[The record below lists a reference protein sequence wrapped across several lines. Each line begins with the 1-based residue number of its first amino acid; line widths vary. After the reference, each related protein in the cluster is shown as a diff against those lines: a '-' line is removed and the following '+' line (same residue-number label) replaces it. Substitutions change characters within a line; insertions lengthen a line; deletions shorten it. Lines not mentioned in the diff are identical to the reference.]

1 MYHLL
6 VADDSE
12 AELECIIFLISKFK
26 LPFEITSALNGEEA
40 FNYLKQEPFDILL
53 TDIQMPFMNG
63 LDLARN
69 AFAMYPAMRVVI
81 ISAHEDFSYA
91 KTALQLGVC
100 EYLLKPIHPQE
111 LNDILQKVLCQI
123 KEQESQKELDSM
135 TTDYAKNH
143 LLLQI
148 IRGTSSFDSHLQ
160 RLAQTYFGNF
170 NIIAL
175 LESRQNLF
183 DSLQP
188 EPYIRSVCDFDFYFL
203 NITPSLGLLL
213 LDGHSMPTSL
223 SFDSFFEKAIDNF
236 HQISNI
242 PIKISYGIF
251 SQPSQLPAIYKKLE
265 ELLENAFL
273 FPKCNVFSLNLYEE
287 IKNTHD
293 SPCLSYASG
302 KIRDV
307 KRYIYEHYGED
318 LSLDLLSSI
327 IYVHPDY
334 LSRLFKKETGYN
346 LNQFIKQY
354 RMEKAKELLTSTQ
367 LKISAIGIHVG
378 YPNSSYFCKTFNDY
392 YGVSPEKFREKKG
405 IL

>member
-1 MYHLL
+1 
-6 VADDSE
+6 
-12 AELECIIFLISKFK
+12 
-26 LPFEITSALNGEEA
+26 
-40 FNYLKQEPFDILL
+40 
-53 TDIQMPFMNG
+53 
-63 LDLARN
+63 
-69 AFAMYPAMRVVI
+69 
-81 ISAHEDFSYA
+81 
-91 KTALQLGVC
+91 
-100 EYLLKPIHPQE
+100 
-111 LNDILQKVLCQI
+111 
-123 KEQESQKELDSM
+123 M

-148 IRGTSSFDSHLQ
+148 IRSTSSFDSHSQ
-160 RLAQTYFGNF
+160 CLAQTYFGNF

-188 EPYIRSVCDFDFYFL
+188 EPYIHSVCDFDFYFL
-203 NITPSLGLLL
+203 NLTPSLGLLL
-213 LDGHSMPTSL
+213 LDERFLSNSL
-223 SFDSFFEKAIDNF
+223 TLDSLFKRILDML
-236 HQISNI
+236 HQISTI
-242 PIKISYGIF
+242 PLKISYGHF
-251 SQPSQLPAIYKKLE
+251 SEPEQLSAIYKKLE

-287 IKNTHD
+287 IKNTND

-318 LSLDLLSSI
+318 LSLDLLSGT

-354 RMEKAKELLTSTQ
+354 RMEKAKELLIDTQ
-367 LKISAIGIHVG
+367 LKIATIGTKVG
-378 YPNSSYFCKTFNDY
+378 YPNSSYFCKIFNDY
-392 YGVSPEKFREKKG
+392 YGVSPEKFREKEG
-405 IL
+405 HL